1 MKVEAAIRQHLANV
15 GAGAGVGRVSRSI
28 QNAVRAAVAAGR
40 HHEQLRGAGLAAR
53 CGSGVGRGG
62 AGESPARHWGEVRL
76 SGRKRDGAMRESTE
90 RSESACHRQVAA
102 TVRTRAGKP
111 GTGSA
116 TGSRGRALPSS
127 QAAAW
132 GAPIATHSGGPSHSR
147 AAVLGVQPRVPSA
160 REQKPRERQRE
171 QPSPPDT
178 VVACAGP
185 KARAT
190 VEHGGSGE
198 RERGAGAAE
207 GEAAA

>member
-116 TGSRGRALPSS
+116 TGSRGRALPNNHSS
-127 QAAAW
+127 VGRAHRHAQQGSKPEQSGCPWSTAAGPVRAR
-132 GAPIATHSGGPSHSR
+132 AKATR
-147 AAVLGVQPRVPSA
+147 AA
-160 REQKPRERQRE
+160 
-171 QPSPPDT
+171 
-178 VVACAGP
+178 
-185 KARAT
+185 
-190 VEHGGSGE
+190 
-198 RERGAGAAE
+198 AGAAI
-207 GEAAA
+207 AAGHGGGLRRAKSACHRRAWRQR